1 MEFAFKSL
9 WLRRVCSDC
18 FLGKSTFK
26 IEVATVCWIVKTTP
40 EDYKMKKEVLPYDV
54 QHKVFIYL
62 MVVAVVPSGIYSY
75 LDSDGNLLATF
86 IGTFVWWGQ
95 SAMLLLILKVI
106 VGGTSEQI
114 NHLSAPLQYLIVTVI
129 VLVYGVLVWFSYPD

>member
-1 MEFAFKSL
+1 
-9 WLRRVCSDC
+9 
-18 FLGKSTFK
+18 
-26 IEVATVCWIVKTTP
+26 
-40 EDYKMKKEVLPYDV
+40 MKKEVLPYDV

-62 MVVAVVPSGIYSY
+62 MVGAVVPSGIYSY